1 MNIIKTEIDGL
12 LTIEP
17 DVWNDDRG
25 YFYESYQADRYQ
37 AAGIK
42 CTFVQDNEAFS
53 GKGVLRG
60 LHYQLP
66 PFGQAKLVRIVQGS
80 ILDIAVDIRPESATF
95 GQYHAVFISGENKRQ
110 FFIPQGFA
118 HGYVCLS
125 EHVIFSYKCSNIY
138 SKEHEGGI
146 CFNDPTLNIDWQ
158 LDLSSAIVSERD
170 LHLPV
175 FGEHRA
181 WPE

>member
-1 MNIIKTEIDGL
+1 MKIIKTDIDGL
-12 LTIEP
+12 IIIEP
-17 DVWNDDRG
+17 DVWKDDRG
-25 YFYESYQADRYQ
+25 YFYESYHSKRYHE
-37 AAGIK
+37 AGIK
-42 CTFVQDNEAFS
+42 CTFAQDNEAFS

-80 ILDIAVDIRPESATF
+80 ILDIAVDIRPESTTF
-95 GQYHAVFISGENKRQ
+95 GRYHAVFLSGENKTQ

-125 EHVIFSYKCSNIY
+125 EEVIFSYKCSNVY

-146 CFNDPTLNIDWQ
+146 RFDDATLNIDWQ
-158 LDLSSAIVSERD
+158 LDLDSVVVSERD
-170 LHLPV
+170 QHLPG
-175 FGEHRA
+175 FGQHRS
-181 WPE
+181 WPV

>member
-12 LTIEP
+12 VIIEP
-17 DVWNDDRG
+17 DVWKDDRG
-25 YFYESYQADRYQ
+25 YFYESYHAERYHD
-37 AAGIK
+37 AGII

-80 ILDIAVDIRPESATF
+80 ILDIAVDIRPKSATY
-95 GQYHAVFISGENKRQ
+95 GHYHAVFMSGENKRQ

-125 EHVIFSYKCSNIY
+125 EEVIFSYKCSNVY

-146 CFNDPTLNIDWQ
+146 RFDDATLNIDWQ
-158 LDLSSAIVSERD
+158 LDQGSVVVSERD
-170 LHLPV
+170 QHLPG
-175 FGEHRA
+175 FGQHRL